1 MARTNGASEL
11 RLSAISSIHLPGGT
25 VFRPYQFC
33 TQSAPRPPG
42 CTYRTIFL
50 YIPTIP
56 SSMWDSLLKC
66 RDRHMLWGRPDEKP
80 VFETG
85 LWQWCPSPTIPP
97 YSASSHKKTGAARAA
112 VCLPPSPD
120 HLQDETYG
128 RCVTRKTCVRVIS
141 QHGLTPV
148 CLQFK
153 IPLLCFLLKFICFS
167 GFGGTSV
174 SESPNAESL
183 VPIRALQATKDV
195 HKRLRLPCYP
205 A

>member
-33 TQSAPRPPG
+33 PQSAPHPPG
-42 CTYRTIFL
+42 CTYHTIFL

-66 RDRHMLWGRPDEKP
+66 RDRRMLWGRPDEKP

-120 HLQDETYG
+120 HLQDETCG

-141 QHGLTPV
+141 QHGLTQPT
-148 CLQFK
+148 
-153 IPLLCFLLKFICFS
+153 LLSVYNSKFLSCVFYY
-167 GFGGTSV
+167 
-174 SESPNAESL
+174 SL
-183 VPIRALQATKDV
+183 CRF
-195 HKRLRLPCYP
+195 
-205 A
+205 